1 MDVNSPQEDRL
12 CLVDELPAIWSP
24 VQWEIDESERIQE
37 LHLQA
42 TASLLWVADSPEA
55 MLRVM
60 LSETDIER
68 TLKPPDGYDPELQG
82 EWDDDLVTFVF
93 KRPFKLVKAEREND
107 FFYAEYKVS
116 DLGFYAIEI
125 ESDKVSI
132 YRI

>member
-1 MDVNSPQEDRL
+1 MPAYMDPETIH
-12 CLVDELPAIWSP
+12 VDELPAIWSP

-93 KRPFKLVKAEREND
+93 KRPFKLVKVEREND

>member
-1 MDVNSPQEDRL
+1 MPAYMDPETIH
-12 CLVDELPAIWSP
+12 VDELPAIWSP

-42 TASLLWVADSPEA
+42 TASLLWTADSPEA
-55 MLRVM
+55 MLRLM

-93 KRPFKLVKAEREND
+93 KRAFKLVKVEREND

-116 DLGFYAIEI
+116 DLGVYAIEI
-125 ESDKVSI
+125 ETDKVNI

>member
-1 MDVNSPQEDRL
+1 MPAYMDPETIH
-12 CLVDELPAIWSP
+12 VDELPAIWSP

-60 LSETDIER
+60 LSETGIER

-93 KRPFKLVKAEREND
+93 KRPFKLVKVEREND

-116 DLGFYAIEI
+116 DLGVYAIEI